1 MAEIVNITPINPF
14 TFELQEYSNS
24 DSSLITSFNVDTTFN
39 PQTDY
44 LEYFVYDLNG
54 NILVQNVS
62 GYPGYKLINNN
73 VVLNPEVDL
82 KAFGYTE
89 GQYNTLYNFL
99 SPKLSSNNFNPYFI
113 SEISSDRT
121 EVRLDT
127 TSIPNDLVISSS
139 LELISNIQN
148 TTGSYYDFYLNFRG
162 FVVLLM

>member
-24 DSSLITSFNVDTTFN
+24 DSSLITSFNIDTTFN
-39 PQTDY
+39 SQTDY
-44 LEYFVYDLNG
+44 LEYFIYDLNG

-73 VVLNPEVDL
+73 VVLNPETDL

-121 EVRLDT
+121 E
-127 TSIPNDLVISSS
+127 DLIQFWEDKLGVSFADDQEVWDGFFENEETLNLNNIK
-139 LELISNIQN
+139 ELCLTKN
-148 TTGSYYDFYLNFRG
+148 
-162 FVVLLM
+162 